1 MQRGILVLS
10 IAVALASAADAQEP
24 MFQVTEIPSPG
35 RTATAGFADLDG
47 DGRAD
52 LYAVSLSG
60 VPPRARRVLR
70 VHFQASDGTF
80 RPEPDW
86 TGPIAGD
93 AAAYDVA
100 ELDDTPGLEFF
111 ELRRH
116 SLRVTSLRGRSA
128 QQREL
133 VIPGDPTAA
142 VGADERG
149 IDRLRMARSTGD
161 RVRLIIPGLG
171 ECIVLER
178 DGTLVAR
185 LDAGERTNYFLP
197 PRPGP
202 LLSESEFE
210 SYFDFPR
217 VEIGDTNG
225 DGRPDLLFASRHELR
240 VFHQD
245 AAGGFAPIADVQLA
259 LGRLDEQDLIRGSG
273 NVRVAADDV
282 DGDGRLDLL
291 ITTTKGG
298 LMNARSETTLHLQR
312 EGRWNLDEAHRE
324 WVLESGWSALQL
336 VDVDGDGRTELL
348 EARMAFSLLELVE
361 TLLTQEVDAEVSIY
375 PSDPTHGFAL
385 EPEVEIDVHIQL
397 DLETTSFK
405 GFAPTVSADMN
416 GDGGRD
422 RVTSAG
428 GDAIEVY
435 LGGGDRPFERRA
447 GKQALDSR
455 GTIRFG
461 DMNDDGL
468 DDAVLYRREEIG
480 APMRVLVNRGVLPG
494 TPKREVI
501 KSAE

>member
-1 MQRGILVLS
+1 MQRGILVLVLS
-10 IAVALASAADAQEP
+10 FALPSAAQEAI
-24 MFQVTEIPSPG
+24 FAVSEIESPG

-52 LYAVSLSG
+52 LYSVSLSG
-60 VPPRARRVLR
+60 VPPRQQRRWH
-70 VHFQASDGTF
+70 VHYQSADGGFPRQA
-80 RPEPDW
+80 DW
-86 TGPIAGD
+86 SSAVAGD
-93 AAAYDVA
+93 AAGYDVV
-100 ELDDTPGLEFF
+100 ELDDQPGLEIV

-116 SLRVTSLRGRSA
+116 SLRVTSLRDRTLA
-128 QQREL
+128 RREL

-161 RVRLIIPGLG
+161 RVRLLVPGLG

-185 LDAGERTNYFLP
+185 LAAGQRANYFLP

-217 VEIGDTNG
+217 IEIGDTNG
-225 DGRPDLLFASRHELR
+225 DGRPDLLFASRHEIR

-245 AAGGFAPIADVQLA
+245 EAGGFAPIADLQIA
-259 LGRLDEQDLIRGSG
+259 LGRLDEEDLIRGSG
-273 NVRVAADDV
+273 NVRVAAADV
-282 DGDGRLDLL
+282 DGDGALDLL

-312 EGRWNLDEAHRE
+312 GGKWNLDEAHRN

-336 VDVDGDGRTELL
+336 VDVDGDSRPELV
-348 EARMAFSLLELVE
+348 EARMPFSLLELVE
-361 TLLTQEVDAEVSIY
+361 TLLTQEIDAQVSIY
-375 PSDPTHGFAL
+375 RSDATAGFAA
-385 EPEVEIDVHIQL
+385 EPVVRLDLHIEL

-405 GFAPTVSADMN
+405 GFAPSVSADMN
-416 GDGGRD
+416 GDGARD

-435 LGGGDRPFERRA
+435 LGTGKKPFAVRA
-447 GKQALDSR
+447 GRQAVDTR

-461 DMNDDGL
+461 DVNDDAL
-468 DDAVLYRREEIG
+468 DDAVIYRRDENG
-480 APMRVLVNRGVLPG
+480 APLRVLINRGVLPG
-494 TPKREVI
+494 TPKRPTLAPRE
-501 KSAE
+501 